1 MALKVEQFSF
11 PSGYN
16 DSIQIGD
23 LVYYALITTSGGF
36 DISSTDQVT
45 LFGQVYG
52 IGSNY
57 VQVMYDDAVFSPSSI
72 PNNSHYMMF
81 SKDPEV
87 NVSRLTGGYMK
98 VGFKNNSEESAE
110 LFSVGAE
117 VNESSK

>member
-1 MALKVEQFSF
+1 MALQVEQFSF

-23 LVYYALITTSGGF
+23 LVYYVLITASGGF

-57 VQVMYDDAVFSPSSI
+57 VQVLYDDTGPAI

-117 VNESSK
+117 VSENSK